1 MLPCSP
7 SPATPTV
14 AKGEPSSGLREGSW
28 RVGGSIGRA
37 WEAVGWAAVMRWG
50 HGGAGGDRS
59 LRRCFRRSGEGELRG
74 GGCASLAGW
83 PPAAPDSEVE
93 GDVLSHKESR
103 CGTAGASWR
112 RWAWRSLVKITAV
125 VEKSL
130 QFIVIILKVIP
141 CGVLATDL
149 GSLQWAALD
158 NCQRAAS
165 WHNFCCWTME
175 MTLDFSGCSVFWS
188 CYILLYRGSYC
199 WDNGPSQFFFSWDI
213 QFIKWWSSCN
223 LFFSGTTWASL
234 CRENSSGILF
244 ANLLR
249 KHQEINISRQN
260 RLNYS
265 SCVGKRAD
273 LLASIL
279 WGSMSCVALPG
290 RAVPVLGSLPWCVQ
304 VL

>member
-1 MLPCSP
+1 
-7 SPATPTV
+7 
-14 AKGEPSSGLREGSW
+14 
-28 RVGGSIGRA
+28 
-37 WEAVGWAAVMRWG
+37 MRWG

-59 LRRCFRRSGEGELRG
+59 LRRCFRGSGEGELRG

-112 RWAWRSLVKITAV
+112 RWAWRSLVRITAV

-199 WDNGPSQFFFSWDI
+199 WDNGPSQFFFLEIYSLLSGEVPVI
-213 QFIKWWSSCN
+213 C
-223 LFFSGTTWASL
+223 FFQARHG
-234 CRENSSGILF
+234 
-244 ANLLR
+244 LL
-249 KHQEINISRQN
+249 
-260 RLNYS
+260 
-265 SCVGKRAD
+265 CVGR
-273 LLASIL
+273 IL
-279 WGSMSCVALPG
+279 QEFYLQTSWENIKK
-290 RAVPVLGSLPWCVQ
+290 
-304 VL
+304 

>member
-1 MLPCSP
+1 MCWLLISVLC
-7 SPATPTV
+7 
-14 AKGEPSSGLREGSW
+14 SGLLW
-28 RVGGSIGRA
+28 II
-37 WEAVGWAAVMRWG
+37 
-50 HGGAGGDRS
+50 
-59 LRRCFRRSGEGELRG
+59 
-74 GGCASLAGW
+74 
-83 PPAAPDSEVE
+83 
-93 GDVLSHKESR
+93 
-103 CGTAGASWR
+103 
-112 RWAWRSLVKITAV
+112 VK
-125 VEKSL
+125 
-130 QFIVIILKVIP
+130 
-141 CGVLATDL
+141 G
-149 GSLQWAALD
+149 
-158 NCQRAAS
+158 QRADIIFAVEQWKWLWTS
-165 WHNFCCWTME
+165 ADALSSEAATFCCIVAVTAEIM
-175 MTLDFSGCSVFWS
+175 GHH
-188 CYILLYRGSYC
+188 G
-199 WDNGPSQFFFSWDI
+199 FFFSWDI

-290 RAVPVLGSLPWCVQ
+290 RAVPALGSLPWCVQ